1 MRLPLLVVLPKHS
14 FKLLL
19 LFTVFVNLRREL
31 ADKLLDLVLKLF
43 DFRLLKVE
51 ELALVSLRLIL
62 IDLVWLHLEDA
73 STQILQSWLLQ
84 RHLLSAVALLFLE
97 LDRRLLLLAWG
108 SHLAC
113 SHVHVLHDTT
123 DNRLSHILLLGHG
136 WLRLELVMDGLD
148 DAS

>member
-1 MRLPLLVVLPKHS
+1 MRLPLLVVLPKHGL
-14 FKLLL
+14 KLLL
-19 LFTVFVNLRREL
+19 LFTIFVNLRREL
-31 ADKLLDLVLKLF
+31 ADKLLNLILQLF
-43 DFRLLKVE
+43 DLRLLKVE
-51 ELALVSLRLIL
+51 ELALVSLRLIP

-73 STQILQSWLLQ
+73 SAQILQSWLLQ
-84 RHLLSAVALLFLE
+84 RHLFPAVALLFLE

-113 SHVHVLHDTT
+113 SQVHVLHDTS

-136 WLRLELVMDGLD
+136 RLRLELVMDGLD